1 MTAPATKRRNDREL
15 NTRVTGMVSAMAQSL
30 GALVDRPLKMH
41 AGETMHIVDKQ
52 AWLDTLSEPRGLIR
66 GGLDQ
71 DYDGKSLCFLF
82 DIREAI
88 TLSCCLMM
96 SPEEVIQERRSAGK
110 LEGEDL
116 EAFGEVG
123 NVICSGVDDVL
134 GHVIGHKIGLR
145 VQDHAVIDRTEGPH
159 HYLTDGMLVVY
170 SFALKIEDHEET
182 EGLLVFDMST
192 AEDLNGAPLEVDDDA
207 TAAAAAAL
215 DAQEDALA
223 PGKEEEIEQAPI
235 RGKMAAYLA
244 TRESQRTI
252 SRSCRRKGLEL
263 QRFSRNDIPNP
274 AAHKQQMVLIEIPV
288 GEDRRFDW
296 AKRLKEH
303 RRHAITVVI
312 LLHAPSRRR
321 VVQGCLAKADAI
333 VAWPCAEPQLSE
345 KLGSLLGDND
355 NDGENDDL
363 GF

>member
-15 NTRVTGMVSAMAQSL
+15 NTRVTDMVNAMAQSL

-52 AWLDTLSEPRGLIR
+52 KWLDSLNEPRGLIR

-82 DIREAI
+82 DIREAV

-96 SPEEVIQERRSAGK
+96 APEEVIQERRNAGK

-145 VQDHAVIDRTEGPH
+145 VQDHAVIDRKDGPH
-159 HYLTDGMLVVY
+159 HYLADGMLVVY
-170 SFALKIEDHEET
+170 SFSLKIEDHEET
-182 EGLLVFDMST
+182 EGLLVIDLAT
-192 AEDLNGAPLEVDDDA
+192 AEGLNGAPLEVDSDA
-207 TAAAAAAL
+207 DAAAAL
-215 DAQEDALA
+215 AAQEEEPAE
-223 PGKEEEIEQAPI
+223 EEEIKQAPI
-235 RGKMAAYLA
+235 RGQMAAYLA
-244 TRESQRTI
+244 TRESHRTV

-263 QRFSRNDIPNP
+263 HRFSRNDIPNP
-274 AAHKQQMVLIEIPV
+274 AAHKQQIVLIEIPV
-288 GEDRRFDW
+288 GEDRRFD
-296 AKRLKEH
+296 
-303 RRHAITVVI
+303 
-312 LLHAPSRRR
+312 
-321 VVQGCLAKADAI
+321 
-333 VAWPCAEPQLSE
+333 
-345 KLGSLLGDND
+345 
-355 NDGENDDL
+355 
-363 GF
+363 